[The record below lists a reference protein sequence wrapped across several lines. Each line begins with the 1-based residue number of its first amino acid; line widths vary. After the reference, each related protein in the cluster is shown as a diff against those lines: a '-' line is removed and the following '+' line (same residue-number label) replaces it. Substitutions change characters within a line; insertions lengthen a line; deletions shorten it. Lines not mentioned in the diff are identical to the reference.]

1 MDKDVNITFEY
12 YILKQGLMIWEIDF
26 LELIGEYSISLN
38 LNNF

>member
-1 MDKDVNITFEY
+1 MDKDFNISSEY
-12 YILKQGLMIWEIDF
+12 FILKQGRMIWEIDF